1 MSSRSRFTLAGL
13 VLALC
18 AASGQAEAQEE
29 SQERWKEKLWN
40 RAPMEDD
47 LVLPLPCGGA
57 MAFRPVV
64 VRSEDNWLAD
74 KRVELGFA
82 DEHEAYSEFP
92 RTGHIAGSFS
102 PNGSA
107 SARLYYLGKYEVTLD
122 QFAAVM
128 DEECPRARS
137 RGTFPMES
145 ASWFSAVEFTRRL
158 SEWMLQNAAED
169 LPQEDGVPAFVR
181 LPTEVEWE
189 FAARGGMAVTDSQR
203 QGKLFPSE
211 AGGVDAYAW
220 FDAPGS
226 CDGATQPAGVK
237 KPNPL
242 GLFDVV
248 GNVQEIVLEPYR
260 MTRSGRLHG
269 QIGGFVSKGGSCNSR
284 RELLRTAMRK
294 EHFFFDPHSGQASQ
308 PKFTGFRVAVVA
320 PIHTSV
326 PRIDRYR
333 ADWEESRRQ
342 RTAPD
347 ASGDPVEALETLAE
361 QAEDPEQRAALQ
373 QIAAAFSNEMQ
384 TRNAVDGRAAQ
395 MAITAGAQLIR
406 GYRSEDRVL
415 KGVERAIKVCGNDE
429 GCKADFLPRREAL
442 QRNRSITASAYL
454 DLLRQVVEDYPQKLL
469 EDQLPAVLDQ
479 YRRFESGSFERF
491 AQLFVEQSGNRRDDP
506 ARRDEDLLEELLN

>member
-1 MSSRSRFTLAGL
+1 MSSRKSGTLAAV

-18 AASGQAEAQEE
+18 TGLAAGGAEAQEPW
-29 SQERWKEKLWN
+29 QEKLWN
-40 RAPMEDD
+40 RAPLEDD

-82 DEHEAYSEFP
+82 DEHAAYSEFP

-128 DEECPRARS
+128 DEDCPRARG
-137 RGTFPMES
+137 RGSFPMES
-145 ASWFSAVEFTRRL
+145 ASWFSAVDFTRRL
-158 SEWMLQNAAED
+158 SEWLLQNAAEA

-203 QGKLFPSE
+203 QGKLFPME

-226 CDGATQPAGVK
+226 CDGATQPVGVK
-237 KPNPL
+237 QPNPL

-248 GNVQEIVLEPYR
+248 GNVEEIVLEPYR

-269 QIGGFVSKGGSCNSR
+269 QIGGFVSKGGSCNGR
-284 RELLRTAMRK
+284 RELLRTAMRR
-294 EHFFFDPHSGQASQ
+294 EHFFFDPHSGRASQ

-333 ADWEESRRQ
+333 ADWEAARGQ
-342 RTAPD
+342 RTPVD
-347 ASGDPVEALETLAE
+347 AAGSPAEALEALAE
-361 QAEDPEQRAALQ
+361 ETDDPDRRAALK

-384 TRNAVDGRAAQ
+384 ARNAVDGRAAQ
-395 MAITAGAQLIR
+395 MAIIAGAQLVR
-406 GYRSEDRVL
+406 GYRSDNRVL
-415 KGVERAIKVCGNDE
+415 AGVERAIKVCGNDE
-429 GCKADFLPRREAL
+429 GCKADFLPRRESL
-442 QRNRSITASAYL
+442 QRNRSITANAYL

-469 EDQLPAVLDQ
+469 EDQLAAVLDQ
-479 YRRFESGSFERF
+479 YRGFDSGSFDRF
-491 AQLFVEQSGNRRDDP
+491 ARRFVAQSASRRDDP
-506 ARRDEDLLEELLN
+506 ARSDQDLLEELVNE

>member
-1 MSSRSRFTLAGL
+1 MSSRSRMTLAAL
-13 VLALC
+13 VFTVCTAFGTSPVD
-18 AASGQAEAQEE
+18 A
-29 SQERWKEKLWN
+29 QERWKEKLWN
-40 RAPMEDD
+40 RAPLEDD

-74 KRVELGFA
+74 MRVELGFA

-92 RTGHIAGSFS
+92 RTGHIAGSLS
-102 PNGSA
+102 PDGAA

-128 DEECPRARS
+128 DEDCPRARS
-137 RGTFPMES
+137 RGSFPMET
-145 ASWFSAVEFTRRL
+145 ASWFSAVEYTRRL
-158 SEWMLQNAAED
+158 SEWLLQNAAD
-169 LPQEDGVPAFVR
+169 SLPQEDGVPAFVR

-203 QGKLFPSE
+203 QGKLFTME
-211 AGGVDAYAW
+211 EGGVDAYAW

-226 CDGATQPAGVK
+226 CDGATQPIGVK

-269 QIGGFVSKGGSCNSR
+269 QIGGFISKGGSCNSR

-294 EHFFFDPHSGQASQ
+294 EHFFFDPHSGQASV

-342 RTAPD
+342 RSPADTT
-347 ASGDPVEALETLAE
+347 GDPVEALENLAE

-373 QIAAAFSNEMQ
+373 QIAVAFSNEMQ

-395 MAITAGAQLIR
+395 MAIIAGAQLVR
-406 GYRSEDRVL
+406 GYRSENRTL
-415 KGVERAIKVCGNDE
+415 AGVERAIKVCGNDE
-429 GCKADFLPRREAL
+429 GCKADFLPRRETL
-442 QRNRSITASAYL
+442 QRNRSITANAYL

-469 EDQLPAVLDQ
+469 EDQLAAVLDQ
-479 YRRFESGSFERF
+479 YRGFESGSFDRF
-491 AQLFVEQSGNRRDDP
+491 AQRFVEQSGSRRDDP
-506 ARRDEDLLEELLN
+506 ARRDEHLLEELLSE